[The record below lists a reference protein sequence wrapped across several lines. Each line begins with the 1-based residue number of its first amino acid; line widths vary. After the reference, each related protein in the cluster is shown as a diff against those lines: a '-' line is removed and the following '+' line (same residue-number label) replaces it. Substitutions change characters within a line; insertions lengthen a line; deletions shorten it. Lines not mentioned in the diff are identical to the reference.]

1 MKISYDQI
9 DKFCEENNDKF
20 EGLLT
25 IIDKKMSHGR
35 DKKGIPIY
43 STKFRVKSPN
53 SIYLKTKR
61 AKDKIETLWDIKD
74 YAGFRI
80 LCLFEQNFYDI
91 HKHVIDSLKED
102 FILTEFKIFN
112 WWDNQYERLITL
124 LTNYVKSAYD
134 TANIVI
140 NPPKSSGYKSIH
152 YLFKQSNPGKEYFA
166 EIQLRT
172 LLQDVWSELE
182 HSLSYKQGNIHPH
195 IKKSFALLARD
206 IETNDS
212 LMTHL
217 KSISDRERATFLYS
231 MEKGGPVNYFGYE
244 EDKIPDIFKQGE
256 LKEYYEQYIGVMSG
270 INFRNGKDRQEEAQ
284 QLFDNMGEKITIK
297 MHKDKKTKYFVKME
311 DAFLNYWKGNLD
323 EALKIYGEIEKDFKD
338 HYILQFRLG
347 EIYFAKGEI
356 EKALVSFDHCEEQPM
371 QGSDLEKF
379 NRYRINLK
387 LAFIY
392 WLLGSE
398 YIDFTI
404 DKIIEAENIYQECVK
419 LIPDPDQSFSNL
431 LNNICAYHL
440 DRYLIAK
447 ERGDIKAKGHKKIIE
462 DYYKVAITKLKRLE
476 DYLNSKN
483 LKESANTLDTIAW
496 FYYNIYLR
504 DGNPK
509 NLEIAQVKCQLIWER
524 ENLSTFWMTSS
535 NIQQNH
541 IQEIMCAK

>member
-1 MKISYDQI
+1 MKISYEQI
-9 DKFCEENNDKF
+9 AKFCEENNDKF
-20 EGLLT
+20 EGLLNA
-25 IIDKKMSHGR
+25 IDKKMSHGR

-43 STKFRVKSPN
+43 STKLRIKSSN

-61 AKDKIETLWDIKD
+61 DKDKINNLWDITD
-74 YAGFRI
+74 YAGYRI

-91 HKHVIDSLKED
+91 HKYIIISLKDD
-102 FILTEFKIFN
+102 FILTQFKIFN
-112 WWDNQYERLITL
+112 WWDKEYERMISK
-124 LTNYVKSAYD
+124 LTDYVHSSY
-134 TANIVI
+134 ANVDIVI
-140 NPPKSSGYKSIH
+140 NPSKTSGYKSIH
-152 YLFKQSNPGKEYFA
+152 YLFKQDIAGKEYFI

-217 KSISDRERATFLYS
+217 KSISDKERASFLYS
-231 MEKGGPVNYFGYE
+231 MEKAGPVNYFPYE
-244 EDKIPDIFKQGE
+244 PEKIPDIFEQGE
-256 LKEYYEQYIGVMSG
+256 LEEYYEKYIALMSKL
-270 INFRNGKDRQEEAQ
+270 NLREDKDRQEEAQ
-284 QLFDNMGEKITIK
+284 QFFDMMCEKITIK
-297 MHKDKKTKYFVKME
+297 MQKDKKIKYFIKME

-323 EALKIYGEIEKDFKD
+323 EALNTYGEIEKEFKD
-338 HYILQFRLG
+338 HYILQFRMG

-356 EKALVSFDHCEEQPM
+356 EKALVSFDHCEKLPM

-404 DKIIEAENIYQECVK
+404 EKINEAENIYQECIQ
-419 LIPDPDQSFSNL
+419 LIPDQKESFCNL

-447 ERGDIKAKGHKKIIE
+447 QKGDTKAKGHKKMIQ
-462 DYYKVAITKLKRLE
+462 DYYKVAISKLKRLE
-476 DYLNSKN
+476 KYLKSNKLREN
-483 LKESANTLDTIAW
+483 ANALDTIAW
-496 FYYNIYLR
+496 FYYNIYLN
-504 DGNPK
+504 DGNPI
-509 NLEIAQVKCQLIWER
+509 NLQIAKTKCQLIGER
-524 ENLSTFWMTSS
+524 ENRSTFWMTSS